1 MSQKLRLA
9 FFAEILIEDFDGAS
23 RSITNILNRIPADQ
37 YDVLLICGVP
47 PKNKT
52 NWQLFTVP
60 VVKIPINEDYS
71 MAVPQ
76 LGINRLNKQLIDFNP
91 DVIHISTPSLLGK
104 FALSYGRKQS
114 IPVITVYHTHFI
126 SYIDYYLSKMK
137 FLIPVVKGW
146 IITGQ
151 KSFYAKCDKV
161 YIPTKAM
168 KNELL
173 DMGFDE
179 HNFRIWPRGINTT
192 IFSPEKK
199 DINHMH
205 SITRNTNKNILFA
218 SRLVWEKN
226 LETLIRIYQLCTSK
240 NLPYNF
246 IIAGDGVASDGL
258 KEKMPD
264 AFFLGHQ
271 NHECL
276 AVLYASCDVFLFTSI
291 SETFG
296 NVVIEAQASGL
307 PVVIANGGGSA
318 GLVDHGINGYLC
330 AHQDDAKYLEY
341 ITELCENEVL
351 RGFLV
356 QNAFES
362 VKQYQWSSL
371 MDIYLNDL
379 QALKYKKEQEKNISI
394 PFPMEFAM

>member
-23 RSITNILNRIPADQ
+23 RSITNILKRIPADQ
-37 YDVLLICGVP
+37 HEVLLICGVP

-52 NWQLFTVP
+52 NWQIFIVP
-60 VVKIPINEDYS
+60 VVKILVNEDYR

-76 LGINRLNKQLIDFNP
+76 LGFNRLHKQMIDFNP

-104 FALSYGRKQS
+104 FALSYGRKQN

-126 SYIDYYLSKMK
+126 SYIDYYMSKMK
-137 FLIPVVKGW
+137 FLIPVVKSW
-146 IITGQ
+146 IVTGQ
-151 KSFYAKCDKV
+151 KGFYAKCDKV

-192 IFSPEKK
+192 IFSPGKRDTK
-199 DINHMH
+199 YMNL
-205 SITRNTNKNILFA
+205 ITQNTNKNILFA

-226 LETLIRIYQLCTSK
+226 LETLIRIYQLCSSK

-246 IIAGDGVASDGL
+246 IIAGDGVASDEL
-258 KEKMPD
+258 KERMPD

-271 NHECL
+271 NHESL

-330 AHQDDAKYLEY
+330 SPQDESVYLAY
-341 ITELCENEVL
+341 INDICQNTTLSGYL
-351 RGFLV
+351 I
-356 QNAFES
+356 QNAYET

-371 MDIYLNDL
+371 MEIYLSDL
-379 QALKYKKEQEKNISI
+379 QVLKCKREQEKNISI
-394 PFPMEFAM
+394 PFPMELAM